1 MITYEHSILYPQGLT
16 AITFPS
22 LFEENLN
29 VKDFPTFGAFVEE
42 TALQKVLDVGR
53 RFRVDGAE
61 ADIII
66 GADTIVTL
74 DGQMYGKPH
83 TPDVARDTLSK

>member
-1 MITYEHSILYPQGLT
+1 MLAQGLN

-29 VKDFPTFGAFVEE
+29 YKDFPTFDAFVEE
-42 TALQKVLDVGR
+42 TALQKVLEVAN
-53 RFRVDGAE
+53 RFRADGAE
-61 ADIII
+61 ADIVI

-83 TPDVARDTLSK
+83 TPEVALETLSK